1 MTKAQRAER
10 RGQADRRT
18 AVNGYRR
25 QIILDAARRV
35 FAEQGLEGASLRTI
49 AKAAG
54 YTHGA
59 LYFHYASKEEIY
71 GDLLSDSLDRLH
83 AAVRAAVGA
92 RRAAGPR
99 LQAAALGFFDYYRA
113 NPGELELGFYLFRGM
128 KPLGLT
134 RELNARLNA
143 KLRAVLAEMEAALGG
158 LSLAAPAAERETAAL
173 FAHAAG
179 LLLLEH
185 TGRLRL
191 FRADARQLMSDYV
204 ARLATDRDAEPPN
217 RAVPRRRK

>member
-1 MTKAQRAER
+1 MAVMSKAQRAER
-10 RGQADRRT
+10 QGRADRRT
-18 AVNGYRR
+18 AVNDYRR

-59 LYFHYASKEEIY
+59 LYFHYASKEAIY

-83 AAVRAAVGA
+83 AAVRAAIGTHQA
-92 RRAAGPR
+92 PAPR
-99 LQAAALGFFDYYRA
+99 LRAAALGFFDYYRA
-113 NPGELELGFYLFRGM
+113 NPGDLELGFYLFRGM

-134 RELNARLNA
+134 RELNTRLNA
-143 KLRAVLAEMEAALGG
+143 KLRAVLAEMETALIGLG
-158 LSLAAPAAERETAAL
+158 LSSQAAEQETAAL

-179 LLLLEH
+179 ILLLAH
-185 TGRLRL
+185 TGRLKL
-191 FRADARQLMSDYV
+191 FSTDARQLMADYV
-204 ARLATDRDAEPPN
+204 ARLARYSGPP
-217 RAVPRRRK
+217 